1 MKTIFEP
8 INDNS
13 AFSVEKDKDN
23 NVLCFRSI
31 TDYTDSPHYI
41 SFALPK
47 EEALSLAQ
55 HILKLY
61 SE

>member
-8 INDNS
+8 INKNS
-13 AFSVEKDKDN
+13 SFSVEKVEHN
-23 NVLCFRSI
+23 EVLYFGSI
-31 TDYTDSPHYI
+31 TDYVESPFYV

-47 EEALSLAQ
+47 EDALNLAQ